1 MSGTR
6 RLRPPRFGALR
17 GRIKP
22 LNEWNTLVV
31 GVVGLTLCALL
42 CLGAY
47 RADSLPLIGGGTEY
61 TADFTEAAGLRTGD
75 EVRIAGVRVGEV
87 TGVDLDGDRVK
98 VSFRVE
104 DAWVG
109 DSSRVAIGIKTL
121 LGSKYLALDPLG
133 SEEQDPDERIPS
145 SRTASPYDVT
155 EAFQQLGEQVGE
167 LDTDAIAESFA
178 TIADTF
184 ENTSPEV
191 GDVLEGMSAL
201 SETIASRDAE
211 LANLLE
217 SADVVSGVLAEQSDA
232 FETLIQDGNVLLEE
246 VRQRRDAIHALF
258 VNTGQLSET
267 LSGIVE
273 DNNAQI
279 QPTLDALNQVTD
291 VLLDNQEQLD
301 AVLATAGP
309 YYRLVGNTV
318 GNGQWLD
325 IYACGLVPSS
335 YMPPGTAPESG
346 CMPPRP
352 GGGQ

>member
-6 RLRPPRFGALR
+6 RLRRPRFDALR

-31 GVVGLTLCALL
+31 GTVGIIVCALL

-47 RADSLPLIGGGTEY
+47 RADSLPLLGGGTTY
-61 TADFTEAAGLRTGD
+61 SAHFTEAAGLRDGD

-87 TGVDLDGDRVK
+87 TGVDLDGDKVK

-104 DAWVG
+104 GAWVG

-121 LGSKYLALDPLG
+121 LGDKYLAVDPLG
-133 SEEQDPDERIPS
+133 SEEQDSGETIPVD
-145 SRTASPYDVT
+145 RTASPYDVT

-167 LDTDAIAESFA
+167 LDTDAIAESFQ

-184 ENTSPEV
+184 RNTSPEV
-191 GDVLEGMSAL
+191 DAVLEGMSAL
-201 SETIASRDAE
+201 SETVASRDAE

-217 SADVVSGVLAEQSDA
+217 SADGVSGVLAEQTDE
-232 FETLIQDGNVLLEE
+232 FETLIQDSNVLLEE
-246 VRQRRDAIHALF
+246 LRQRRDAIHALF
-258 VNTGQLSET
+258 VNTGQLSES

-273 DNNAQI
+273 DNQEQI
-279 QPTLDALNQVTD
+279 QPTLDALGRVTD

-301 AVLATAGP
+301 QALATIGP

-318 GNGQWLD
+318 GSGRWLD
-325 IYACGLVPSS
+325 IYACGLVPPS

-352 GGGQ
+352 GGGS